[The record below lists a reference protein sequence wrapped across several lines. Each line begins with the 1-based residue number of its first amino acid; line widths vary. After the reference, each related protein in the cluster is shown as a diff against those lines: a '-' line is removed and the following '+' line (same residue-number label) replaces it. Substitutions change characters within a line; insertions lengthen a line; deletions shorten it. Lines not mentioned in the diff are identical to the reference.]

1 MSDYRK
7 RAEMAERRARLGRSD
22 TERRKFEEIA
32 RLWRRL
38 AQDTPDDDDPSMPMI
53 ETAGR
58 TGKPA

>member
-22 TERRKFEEIA
+22 AERRKFQEIA

-38 AQDTPDDDDPSMPMI
+38 AEGEPDEDALSLAMI
-53 ETAGR
+53 QPPCPAD
-58 TGKPA
+58 KPA